1 LHPSHK
7 PKPPTLH
14 RHRAP
19 SPGLRRLLPRLIRPS
34 LAVGSVRRQEPSEI
48 PQSRRCCPGSV
59 SQRHDGHEPS
69 VQERRNAGFRHKFG
83 RNPAFLGLNPA
94 PFKGRSE

>member
-34 LAVGSVRRQEPSEI
+34 LAVGSVAGQGPAENPSGWVRFVTE
-48 PQSRRCCPGSV
+48 SR
-59 SQRHDGHEPS
+59 
-69 VQERRNAGFRHKFG
+69 
-83 RNPAFLGLNPA
+83 A
-94 PFKGRSE
+94 PEFTPK